1 MTNELTTNVQFKV
14 DFKASE
20 ITIQNESQLKE
31 MVDKAVNHY
40 SSMIFTDANIP
51 EAKQA
56 KADLNKV
63 ATLLDNERKA
73 IKNEYNKPLKSFE
86 DKIKTYVGQ
95 IKLVSD
101 GINESIQLYEE
112 TERSKRLEKIKD
124 TIKEMSENYSVEV
137 EEVGIRNNWFNKSSF
152 TAKGEINKKTL
163 EEIAADMTMI
173 FKEKERVIGEKAIIE
188 NYVKALGL
196 EPYSWLSQ
204 IDNGKT
210 AAELMIEIDA
220 ALAKKKA
227 AEERAIEQ
235 QKAHEE
241 YEAAMRELNE
251 TVVEDKVIDKNTG
264 EIVSELSPKAEV
276 KDTNKNTVTLRL
288 SGSHSQL
295 TALNEFIVDSG
306 IMVEV
311 IE

>member
-1 MTNELTTNVQFKV
+1 
-14 DFKASE
+14 
-20 ITIQNESQLKE
+20 
-31 MVDKAVNHY
+31 
-40 SSMIFTDANIP
+40 
-51 EAKQA
+51 
-56 KADLNKV
+56 
-63 ATLLDNERKA
+63 
-73 IKNEYNKPLKSFE
+73 
-86 DKIKTYVGQ
+86 
-95 IKLVSD
+95 
-101 GINESIQLYEE
+101 
-112 TERSKRLEKIKD
+112 
-124 TIKEMSENYSVEV
+124 
-137 EEVGIRNNWFNKSSF
+137 
-152 TAKGEINKKTL
+152 
-163 EEIAADMTMI
+163 MTMI

-227 AEERAIEQ
+227 AKERAIEQ

-276 KDTNKNTVTLRL
+276 EDANKNTVTLRL

-295 TALNEFIVDSG
+295 IALNEFIVDSG

>member
-1 MTNELTTNVQFKV
+1 
-14 DFKASE
+14 
-20 ITIQNESQLKE
+20 
-31 MVDKAVNHY
+31 
-40 SSMIFTDANIP
+40 
-51 EAKQA
+51 
-56 KADLNKV
+56 
-63 ATLLDNERKA
+63 
-73 IKNEYNKPLKSFE
+73 
-86 DKIKTYVGQ
+86 
-95 IKLVSD
+95 
-101 GINESIQLYEE
+101 
-112 TERSKRLEKIKD
+112 
-124 TIKEMSENYSVEV
+124 
-137 EEVGIRNNWFNKSSF
+137 
-152 TAKGEINKKTL
+152 
-163 EEIAADMTMI
+163 
-173 FKEKERVIGEKAIIE
+173 
-188 NYVKALGL
+188 
-196 EPYSWLSQ
+196 
-204 IDNGKT
+204 
-210 AAELMIEIDA
+210 MIEIDA

-295 TALNEFIVDSG
+295 IALNEFIVDSG

>member
-1 MTNELTTNVQFKV
+1 
-14 DFKASE
+14 
-20 ITIQNESQLKE
+20 
-31 MVDKAVNHY
+31 
-40 SSMIFTDANIP
+40 
-51 EAKQA
+51 
-56 KADLNKV
+56 
-63 ATLLDNERKA
+63 
-73 IKNEYNKPLKSFE
+73 
-86 DKIKTYVGQ
+86 
-95 IKLVSD
+95 
-101 GINESIQLYEE
+101 
-112 TERSKRLEKIKD
+112 
-124 TIKEMSENYSVEV
+124 
-137 EEVGIRNNWFNKSSF
+137 
-152 TAKGEINKKTL
+152 
-163 EEIAADMTMI
+163 MI

-295 TALNEFIVDSG
+295 IALNEFIVDSG